1 MRDIKVKS
9 FDLKRTLSKIHL
21 YISYISIRLKMVD
34 ISQSFLLN
42 KLTIFL
48 VKLQTLIF
56 NVSLL
61 RSRSNVT
68 CPLTLSKGMSISEGS
83 QSLIHIASQH
93 IRG

>member
-21 YISYISIRLKMVD
+21 YISYISIRLNMVD

-56 NVSLL
+56 
-61 RSRSNVT
+61 NVT